1 MDETTAGPDRQ
12 SERRPPYWAVGLA
25 LLGVIV
31 VVLAVA
37 FLLNEHL
44 RPHVGI
50 QPLTHAPGKGSPTV
64 TLHPG
69 ASGTVTPQPTASP
82 APTTVA
88 TMAPT
93 PVLTPRQQV
102 IQAYYRYWRAYSQTL
117 YTLNTSP
124 MGAVAAGSELTQ
136 VQSQVASLRQQR
148 RAVHVV
154 VIHHALIVSVK
165 GNKATV
171 YDEIRN
177 RSFTINPVTKQPPHG
192 SNLAD
197 LEKDIYFLQK
207 IHGSW
212 KVVKSLRQEK

>member
-1 MDETTAGPDRQ
+1 MAMDETTGSGRQ
-12 SERRPPYWAVGLA
+12 SEGRPSYWVVGLW
-25 LLGVIV
+25 LLGIIV
-31 VVLAVA
+31 VVLVGA
-37 FLLNEHL
+37 FLLDEHL

-50 QPLTHAPGKGSPTV
+50 KPLTHTPGSPTV
-64 TLHPG
+64 SRQSG
-69 ASGTVTPQPTASP
+69 ASGTVTPQATVSP
-82 APTTVA
+82 APTSVA
-88 TMAPT
+88 TVPPT

-102 IQAYYRYWRAYSQTL
+102 IQAYHRYWQAYSQTL
-117 YTLNTSP
+117 YTLNTSS
-124 MGAVAAGSELTQ
+124 MDTVAAGSELTQ
-136 VQSQVASLRQQR
+136 VQAQVAGLRQQK

-154 VIHHALIVSVK
+154 VSHHSLIVSVK

-192 SNLAD
+192 SNQAD
-197 LEKDIYFLQK
+197 LEKDIYSLQK

>member
-1 MDETTAGPDRQ
+1 MDETTGPGRQ
-12 SERRPPYWAVGLA
+12 PQRRPAYWVVGLA
-25 LLGVIV
+25 LLGVIA
-31 VVLAVA
+31 VVLVAA
-37 FLLNEHL
+37 FLLNGHL

-50 QPLTHAPGKGSPTV
+50 QPLTHTPGSPTV
-64 TLHPG
+64 SRLTG
-69 ASGTVTPQPTASP
+69 ASATGTPQATISPT
-82 APTTVA
+82 PTSVA
-88 TMAPT
+88 TVSPT

-102 IQAYYRYWRAYSQTL
+102 IQAYHRYWRAYGQTL

-124 MGAVAAGSELTQ
+124 MDGVAAGSELTQ

-154 VIHHALIVSVK
+154 VSHHALIVSVK
-165 GNKATV
+165 GNNATV

-192 SNLAD
+192 SNQAD

-207 IHGSW
+207 IHGRW